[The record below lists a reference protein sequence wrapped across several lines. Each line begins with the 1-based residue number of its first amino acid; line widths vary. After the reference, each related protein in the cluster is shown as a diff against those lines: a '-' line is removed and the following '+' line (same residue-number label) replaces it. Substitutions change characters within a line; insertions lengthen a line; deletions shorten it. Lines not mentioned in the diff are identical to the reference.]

1 MVIVVRIPVGSR
13 CVPVIPGSFRG
24 QSGTVRS
31 TDLLPPERTTV
42 TTELSPPVFD
52 AFAPEHRP
60 DPYPRYARVREATP
74 FLDSGFGVEF
84 VTRHAECTTILSE
97 TLWSHRDEAELF
109 HPDAARVD
117 LPTSFLWM
125 DPPDHTRLRRLVS
138 RAFTPGVVTALRPRI
153 TQLVTELLD
162 GAIATARAEGAVEA
176 IETLAYPLPLIV
188 ICELLGV
195 QDRDLVHRVGPHL
208 ARGFDP
214 DFVLSEAERTARDE
228 ASREILQ
235 HFRELI
241 AARRAEPRDDLVS
254 GLCAVYDEG
263 DVLTEEEMLATC
275 TTLLIAGHETT
286 VNMLGNGLLAFV
298 LNPDQLALVRDDPAL
313 AGPAVDEVLR
323 YDSPVHMTTRTART
337 ELVVGGR
344 TFAEGENVCILV
356 GSANRDPRAYPDPDA
371 FDVTRYAGT
380 STTPRHL
387 GFALGI
393 HYCMGAALARLE
405 GEVFFA
411 ELARRVQT
419 PALADEPVYRPNLLI
434 RGLRELPL
442 RLA

>member
-1 MVIVVRIPVGSR
+1 M
-13 CVPVIPGSFRG
+13 
-24 QSGTVRS
+24 T
-31 TDLLPPERTTV
+31 TTMDPPDPPAAV
-42 TTELSPPVFD
+42 PVFD

-60 DPYPRYARVREATP
+60 DPYSRYARVREATP

-84 VTRHAECTTILSE
+84 VTRHADCTAILSE
-97 TLWSHRDEAELF
+97 TAWSHRDEAELF

-125 DPPDHTRLRRLVS
+125 DPPDHTRLRGLVS
-138 RAFTPGVVTALRPRI
+138 KAFTPRRVTDLRARILELVTGLLDTAL
-153 TQLVTELLD
+153 D
-162 GAIATARAEGAVEA
+162 AGDVEA
-176 IETLAYPLPLIV
+176 IEALAYPLPLVV

-195 QDRDLVHRVGPHL
+195 DDVDLVHRVGPPL

-214 DFVLSEAERTARDE
+214 DLVLSAQERADRDSAARD
-228 ASREILQ
+228 IIG

-254 GLCAVYDEG
+254 ALCAVHDQG
-263 DVLTEEEMLATC
+263 DVLSEDEMLATC
-275 TTLLIAGHETT
+275 TTILIAGHETT
-286 VNMLGNGLLAFV
+286 VNMFGNGLLA
-298 LNPDQLALVRDDPAL
+298 LARNPSQLALLAERPEL
-313 AGPAVDEVLR
+313 AGPAVDEILR

-344 TFAEGENVCILV
+344 TFAPDENVCVLV
-356 GSANRDPRAYPDPDA
+356 GSANRDPRAYDDPDV
-371 FDVTRYAGT
+371 FDVTRYAGPHPV
-380 STTPRHL
+380 PRHL

-405 GEVFFA
+405 GEVFLG
-411 ELARRVQT
+411 ELARRAESVD
-419 PALADEPVYRPNLLI
+419 LAGDPVYRPNLLI

-442 RLA
+442 RLR